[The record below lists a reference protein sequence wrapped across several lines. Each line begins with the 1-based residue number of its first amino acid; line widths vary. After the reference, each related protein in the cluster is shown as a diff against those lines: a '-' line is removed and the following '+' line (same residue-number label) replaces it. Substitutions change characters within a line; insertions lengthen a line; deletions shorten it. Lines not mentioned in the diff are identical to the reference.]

1 MMDRL
6 RLEAACARL
15 RAFSMD
21 GAWEFVERV
30 KPLLDLTL
38 PLRSRRL
45 VQLEQCARRLKQYEY
60 RHDFDGLYFRRLE
73 RLLPAALRI
82 LDLSPLLLHKRQKAR
97 IERAAWFVLYTLLRA
112 EEPQD
117 ANTKLWIRT
126 LDSLYD

>member
-1 MMDRL
+1 MRDRL

-15 RAFSMD
+15 SAFSMD

-30 KPLLDLTL
+30 KPYLDLKR

-60 RHDFDGLYFRRLE
+60 RHDFDDLRFRRLE
-73 RLLPAALRI
+73 QFLPAALRI
-82 LDLSPLLLHKRQKAR
+82 LDVSPLLLRKRQKDR
-97 IERAAWFVLYTLLRA
+97 IERSVWFVLYTLLRA
-112 EEPQD
+112 EKPRD